1 MIKQLPMSIK
11 DRLRKNSSS
20 EEIFNASEHKT
31 ALKNSVYQQ
40 TELIFNKKNKESKSE
55 ILAEI

>member
-11 DRLRKNSSS
+11 DRLSKKSSS
-20 EEIFNASEHKT
+20 QKIFNASEHKT
-31 ALKNSVYQQ
+31 ELKNSVYQQ

>member
-11 DRLRKNSSS
+11 DRLSKKSSS
-20 EEIFNASEHKT
+20 KEIFNASEHKT